1 MPNQKGGTHVNEE
14 CTPCMSISEVIPESD
29 GSRDGAVFG
38 KDRGFALKTLDRGNK
53 LAAVGLGE
61 SAPFP
66 TVLDFGRGAGAASP
80 SQGAESS
87 EGIQTLEG
95 KTGVNGSLGIVGN
108 VERSCCGKAG
118 GEKKGGEELH
128 VTRCLRDEKEGMES
142 AEKTQTAGEDG
153 LEILF
158 LLRHPK
164 GKSGEIQGLF

>member
-1 MPNQKGGTHVNEE
+1 MDEE
-14 CTPCMSISEVIPESD
+14 CTPCVSISEVIPESD

-87 EGIQTLEG
+87 
-95 KTGVNGSLGIVGN
+95 
-108 VERSCCGKAG
+108 RAF
-118 GEKKGGEELH
+118 
-128 VTRCLRDEKEGMES
+128 RPLRARPES
-142 AEKTQTAGEDG
+142 MAAWA
-153 LEILF
+153 
-158 LLRHPK
+158 
-164 GKSGEIQGLF
+164 